1 MKQLGM
7 TDKQEI
13 LEMGIDNFN
22 DAARAS
28 VLKYTNEWEQY
39 VTRQARWVD
48 FENDYKTLNV
58 EYMESVIWAFK
69 RLYDKGLTYQ
79 GSVFCRTAGKTK
91 PRYRTMSCAW
101 MTTSIRIARIR
112 PSR

>member
-39 VTRQARWVD
+39 VYQASALGGLR
-48 FENDYKTLNV
+48 E
-58 EYMESVIWAFK
+58 
-69 RLYDKGLTYQ
+69 RL
-79 GSVFCRTAGKTK
+79 
-91 PRYRTMSCAW
+91 
-101 MTTSIRIARIR
+101 
-112 PSR
+112 

>member
-7 TDKQEI
+7 TDKREI

-28 VLKYTNEWEQY
+28 VLKYTNEWEKY

-48 FENDYKTLNV
+48 FENDYKTLT
-58 EYMESVIWAFK
+58 SSTWSPSSGRSSA
-69 RLYDKGLTYQ
+69 
-79 GSVFCRTAGKTK
+79 S
-91 PRYRTMSCAW
+91 
-101 MTTSIRIARIR
+101 TTRA
-112 PSR
+112 